1 MGLEIQN
8 CHKKGNTMKEIK
20 IGDRVEIPG
29 DTQDYIL
36 IDPNK
41 VYRGEVIEKD
51 DSDLVVRLDKPV
63 VRGPGEFQE
72 VTVRESKVR
81 LSPTNKD

>member
-1 MGLEIQN
+1 
-8 CHKKGNTMKEIK
+8 MKQIK

-41 VYRGEVIEKD
+41 VYRGEVIARD
-51 DSDLVVRLDKPV
+51 DSDLLLVRLDKPV

-72 VTVRESKVR
+72 VTVRESKVG
-81 LSPTNKD
+81 LSYTDKG

>member
-1 MGLEIQN
+1 
-8 CHKKGNTMKEIK
+8 MKEIK
-20 IGDRVEIPG
+20 IGDRVEIVG

-41 VYRGEVIEKD
+41 VYTGEVIDKD
-51 DSDLVVRLDKPV
+51 DCDLLLVRLDKPV

-72 VTVRESKVR
+72 VTVRKSQVALNR
-81 LSPTNKD
+81 TNKG